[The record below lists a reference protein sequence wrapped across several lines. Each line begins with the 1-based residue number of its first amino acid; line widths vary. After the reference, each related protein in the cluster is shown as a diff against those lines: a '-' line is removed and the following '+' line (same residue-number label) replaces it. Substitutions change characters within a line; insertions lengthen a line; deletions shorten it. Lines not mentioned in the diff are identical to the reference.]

1 MADLEFVDPS
11 TGAAL
16 GAHAF
21 GVIPAGTVSAAFAAR
36 LRYKWGQSG
45 SGIPANALCLRL
57 SEDGGATWRT
67 DLRQFTV
74 AITAV
79 VNGPL
84 DPLYTETV
92 RNLGKGSRF
101 RLAPLRA
108 GCAVDF
114 AITFTPDLRPG
125 GGASTTGY
133 RWEAGLDFEQWE
145 EIALIPGAPS
155 GILTG
160 LGDATAI
167 EWVTAPT
174 LTNGIDK
181 VTLGVG
187 TLVNHGVYMGTASG
201 DVALDQN
208 DGDSAALAS
217 GEEYVAVGAVY
228 TDGTVIVIK
237 GAKAAAGAALQPASY
252 TDVPV
257 FVARVPYGGV
267 IVTSTLLAVSG
278 RCLVTDAGG
287 LVVTVQ
293 PGRAVSPGMLAMPAT
308 VQTLTLADNTTSTV
322 YLSPSGVANVTA
334 GVPLAT
340 VVTSGG
346 DITGVTDIRRILRP
360 EPLRLPMPGD
370 EAIAT
375 NVARVFIPYTWTCDR
390 VAVRVM
396 TAAAGATGTTWLTVK
411 FSGGG
416 DVANAY
422 VAAGDVVSEPAI
434 GLTNGPAGWITVDVG
449 ELTSGGTPA
458 ADFEV
463 LLWIVQAA

>member
-21 GVIPAGTVSAAFAAR
+21 GTVAAGTLSASWAAR

-45 SGIPANALCLRL
+45 SGLNQNALVLEV
-57 SEDGGATWRT
+57 STDGGATWRT
-67 DLRQFTV
+67 DLNEFTIAV
-74 AITAV
+74 TAV
-79 VNGPL
+79 QNVPL
-84 DPLYTETV
+84 DPLF
-92 RNLGKGSRF
+92 LGTTAAARRTT
-101 RLAPLRA
+101 RLELPALRA
-108 GCAVDF
+108 GCAYDL
-114 AITFTPDLRPG
+114 AIVFSPTLHT
-125 GGASTTGY
+125 GAATTAYSWRLGVAY
-133 RWEAGLDFEQWE
+133 NESFR
-145 EIALIPGAPS
+145 EISLIPGAPS

-208 DGDSAALAS
+208 DGDSAALAA
-217 GEEYVAVGAVY
+217 GQEYVAVGAVY
-228 TDGTVIVIK
+228 TDGSIVVMK
-237 GAKAAAGAALQPASY
+237 GSKAAAGAALQPASY

-334 GVPLAT
+334 GIPLAE
-340 VVTSGG
+340 VTTASG
-346 DITGVTDIRRILRP
+346 DITVLTDIRRILRP
-360 EPLRLPMPGD
+360 EPLRLKMPGV
-370 EAIAT
+370 EAVAA
-375 NVARVFIPYTWTCDR
+375 NVDRAYVPYSWTCDR
-390 VAVRVM
+390 AAARVM
-396 TAAAGATGTTWLTVK
+396 TPAAGAGDYTDVEVLFDGGRLAWL
-411 FSGGG
+411 GI
-416 DVANAY
+416 VAG
-422 VAAGDVVSEPAI
+422 AAGVEATLVEI
-434 GLTNGPAGWITVDVG
+434 KNGAAGWITVSG
-449 ELTSGGTPA
+449 ANITTGGTPA
-458 ADFEV
+458 ADIEV
-463 LLWIVQAA
+463 LLWIVQTA